1 LLNREG
7 TPAVARVKQK
17 QLDLDTLLN
26 SWLRDLRGPRKS
38 NQTQRSYRLG
48 VESFLTFCDDAEEP
62 RALTKDTIAG
72 WLDAQHDHAAASVR
86 LRLTAV
92 KLFARWLAEEEGFD
106 AAAVLSVAPPKMSQA
121 AVSDLDDGEI
131 ARMVKACAGTKLRDK
146 RDRAILM
153 LLTETGLRA
162 AELLALDRTDI
173 DLDACRLLVRH
184 GKGDKARR
192 VGFTPATASAV
203 DRYVRARERVIHRP
217 AEGPLWLSER
227 GKRLTYTGLVATLKD
242 RAADAGVIGFHVHRL
257 RHSAAVRW
265 LRNGGS
271 EVGLRAHCGWTDLTM
286 VARYTKAA
294 SEQLA
299 AEEFARLDL
308 GLRGL

>member
-1 LLNREG
+1 M
-7 TPAVARVKQK
+7 ARTKQK
-17 QLDLDTLLN
+17 PLDLDTLLN
-26 SWLRDLRGPRKS
+26 SWLRDLRGQRKS

-48 VESFLTFCDDAEEP
+48 VESFLTFCDDAGEP
-62 RALTKDTIAG
+62 RALTKDTVAG
-72 WLDAQHDHAAASVR
+72 WLDAQHDRSAATVR
-86 LRLTAV
+86 LRLTAL
-92 KLFARWLAEEEGFD
+92 KLFAKWIAGEEGFD
-106 AAAVLSVAPPKMSQA
+106 AAPILSVAPPKLSQA
-121 AVSDLDDGEI
+121 VVADLDDNEI
-131 ARMVKACAGTKLRDK
+131 SRMVKASDGAQLRDK
-146 RDRAILM
+146 RDRAILL

-162 AELLALDRTDI
+162 AELLSLDITAI

-203 DRYVRARERVIHRP
+203 DRYVRARQRAIHRP

-227 GKRLTYTGLVATLKD
+227 GNRLTYTGLVATLKS
-242 RAADAGVIGFHVHRL
+242 RAADAGVPGYHVHRH

-271 EVGLRAHCGWTDLTM
+271 EVGLRAHCGWQDPSM
-286 VARYTKAA
+286 VARYVKAA

-308 GLRGL
+308 GLRDP